1 MPELRATE
9 SEIPMF
15 KTIVWATDGSENAAR
30 ALPAA
35 KALAQ
40 QQGSKLI
47 AVHVRKQFT
56 SGLSAGLSLHAEEEK
71 TGTRLRD
78 VVDELAAE
86 GLEAVYKEV
95 AETGPHT
102 AHAIADVASDEG
114 ADVIVV
120 GTRGHTAL
128 TGLLLGSVTMRLLH
142 VAPCPVLSIPATK
155 QPAEQRDIEIA
166 AVG

>member
-1 MPELRATE
+1 MQDRIRAGIPPKELQLIWTL
-9 SEIPMF
+9 
-15 KTIVWATDGSENAAR
+15 VCQGGVCDR
-30 ALPAA
+30 ALPAGGE
-35 KALAQ
+35 L
-40 QQGSKLI
+40 GG
-47 AVHVRKQFT
+47 RD
-56 SGLSAGLSLHAEEEK
+56 AGLSLHAEEEK

-86 GLEAVYKEV
+86 GVEAVYKDV
-95 AETGPHT
+95 AEKGPHT